1 MAAEST
7 ATFLFDADGNIDRVR
22 DTEGRVYYLAS
33 TLATTAAEAANAAA
47 AKADTAAETA
57 DAATSAANNMETA
70 RREAE
75 TARVEAEKAREL
87 AQAKNNADQAANN
100 SAAQGLQVV
109 ILGTGEYDP
118 TTLEPTV
125 TGAVGKMYMVPNPDA
140 DTDDAYIEW
149 MLISGKW
156 ERVGLSN
163 ATIETLTTDQIDTVA
178 ADGQLVSDS
187 VLNGTGLAY
196 LWAKLRAAF
205 AAIGH
210 KHSVADVT
218 GLQTALDGK
227 AASSHTHNA
236 SDVTSGALSIA
247 HGGTGA
253 ATAAAA
259 RTSLGAASAADLAE
273 VRDSVSHEVF
283 TSYDNGESVTVTP
296 SRNCTILAVCVLA
309 GVWGYA
315 GHKVTL
321 SIDCPALMT
330 LMKQDSSIVG
340 GDTAARDM
348 TSRAIFTGA
357 RKGISYRITRRI
369 VGEPQG
375 DGARRIFAICL

>member
-47 AKADTAAETA
+47 AKADTAAENA